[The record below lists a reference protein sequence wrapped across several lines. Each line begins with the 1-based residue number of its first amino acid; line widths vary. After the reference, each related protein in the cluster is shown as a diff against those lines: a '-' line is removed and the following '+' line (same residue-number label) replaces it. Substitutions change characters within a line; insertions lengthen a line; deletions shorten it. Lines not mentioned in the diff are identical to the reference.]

1 MKILITGICGFTGS
15 TLARAFKEFT
25 TDVDVSGIDNF
36 LRPGS
41 EHNRAPLKAAG
52 VRVFHGDT
60 RCASDF
66 DLLPTVDWVIDAAA
80 NPSVLAGVS
89 DESSSRQT
97 VEHNLS
103 GTINLL
109 EYCKRTHA
117 GVVLLSTSRVY
128 SITALANVRLTVEN
142 GAYRPQI
149 DSAAPRGLTAEGI
162 AENFS
167 TAPPLSIYGATKL
180 ASELLALE
188 YGAAFSFPVWV
199 DRCGVLAGASQF
211 GKADQGIFSF
221 WINSYLRRRPLRYF
235 GFDGAGHQVRDCL
248 HPRDLAALIW
258 RQMQA
263 PDRAGDRMQ
272 NVGGGVASAMSLA
285 QLSAWCAARF
295 GEHKVGR
302 ESASRAYDLPWVVLD
317 ATRAR
322 QQWDWRP
329 SVPLG
334 QILEEIAQHAQSHP
348 NWLEISGAQ

>member
-15 TLARAFKEFT
+15 TLARAFKEFGV
-25 TDVDVSGIDNF
+25 DVDVSGIDNF

-52 VRVFHGDT
+52 VGVFHGDT

-66 DLLPTVDWVIDAAA
+66 DLLPKVDWVIDAAA

-89 DESSSRQT
+89 GESSSRQA

-109 EYCKRTHA
+109 EYCKRTDA
-117 GVVLLSTSRVY
+117 GLVLLSTSRVY
-128 SITALANVRLTVEN
+128 SITALANLPLTVEN
-142 GAYRPQI
+142 GAYRPRL
-149 DSAAPRGLTAEGI
+149 DSATPAGLTTEGI
-162 AENFS
+162 AEEFS

-180 ASELLALE
+180 ASEVIALE
-188 YGAAFSFPVWV
+188 YGSAFSFAVWI
-199 DRCGVLAGASQF
+199 DRCGVLAGAGQF

-221 WINSYLRRRPLRYF
+221 WINSYLRRRPLCYV

-248 HPRDLAALIW
+248 HPRDLAMLIW
-258 RQMQA
+258 QQMQA
-263 PDRAGDRMQ
+263 PDFAAERIQ

-285 QLSAWCAARF
+285 QLSAWCAAHF

-302 ESASRAYDLPWVVLD
+302 EPTARAYDLAWVVLD

-322 QQWDWRP
+322 RQWDWRP
-329 SVPLG
+329 SISLE

-348 NWLEISGAQ
+348 DWLEISSAQ